1 MQLLLS
7 LARQYP
13 WRTLLTMLSLILA
26 GLAESIGLSALLQ
39 LPGVPEDAVSDP
51 GNLQLPDWLDGFIHA
66 IGLDSS
72 LSTLL
77 LLLIAGFWIK
87 ALLIL
92 LANRQVGYTV
102 ARIATDLRSNLMRA
116 LLQARWVYYQT
127 QSTGGLANAV
137 AAEAMRASEAFLQG
151 ARMVSMLVQ
160 GVVAMLV
167 GYSFSPMLT
176 GITLAGGILILA
188 LLNILVR
195 ITRLAGEDQ
204 TLLMRS
210 LVGRLADL
218 MSSLKSLKA
227 MSREH
232 HGSELL
238 EAETEELNKALQ
250 RQVLSKETLR
260 AMQDPL
266 FVSLA
271 VIGIYAAIFYLD
283 QSISTIMQNVILFA
297 LLARGMERLYK
308 VQQFYQEL
316 AGSESAY
323 FAISRATADARAH
336 KEPVLGSQQPTLRK
350 LLQLRNVSFAY
361 DEQQLLDNIS
371 LQIPAHSMVT
381 LTGHSGTGKTTVIDL
396 ISGLIRPQQGDVW
409 IDDMP
414 LAEVDI
420 THWRQRIGYVPQDT
434 LLLHNSI
441 AYNVGLGD
449 DQYSRADIERA
460 LTQAGAMEF
469 IAELADGMDTLV
481 GERGGRF
488 SGGQRQ
494 RIIIARA
501 LVGKPDLLILDEA
514 TSALDEQSE
523 QRIAATLRQ
532 LTSELTILAIS
543 HRPALI
549 DSADIVYHLQHG
561 QAEQQPSLPDAI
573 DSTSGGTP

>member
-1 MQLLLS
+1 MRLLLS

-26 GLAESIGLSALLQ
+26 GMAESIGLSALLQ
-39 LPGVPEDAVSDP
+39 LPGVPEDAISDP
-51 GNLQLPDWLDGFIHA
+51 GNLQLPQWLDGFIHA
-66 IGLDSS
+66 IGLDAS

-77 LLLIAGFWIK
+77 LLLIAGFWFK
-87 ALLIL
+87 AILIL

-160 GVVAMLV
+160 GIVAMLV

-176 GITLAGGILILA
+176 GITLAGGMLILA
-188 LLNILVR
+188 VLNILVR
-195 ITRLAGEDQ
+195 ITRRAGEDQ
-204 TLLMRS
+204 TMLMRS

-227 MSREH
+227 MAREH

-336 KEPVLGSQQPTLRK
+336 KEPVLGNQQPALRK

-361 DEQQLLDNIS
+361 DDNKLLDKVS

-381 LTGHSGTGKTTVIDL
+381 LTGHSGAGKTTVIDL
-396 ISGLIRPQQGDVW
+396 ISGLIRPQQGDVY
-409 IDDMP
+409 IDDTA

-420 THWRQRIGYVPQDT
+420 THWRQHIGYVPQDT
-434 LLLHNSI
+434 ILLHNSI

-449 DQYSRADIERA
+449 QQYSRADIERA
-460 LTQAGAMEF
+460 LQQAGAMEF
-469 IAELADGMDTLV
+469 IAELPAGMDTLV

-514 TSALDEQSE
+514 TSALDEHSE

-532 LTSELTILAIS
+532 LTSELTILAVS

-549 DSADIVYHLQHG
+549 ECADLVYHLQQG
-561 QAEQQPSLPDAI
+561 KATKLPAPAVKTA
-573 DSTSGGTP
+573 TSSSSGD

>member
-1 MQLLLS
+1 MRLLLS

-39 LPGVPEDAVSDP
+39 LPNVPEDAVTDP
-51 GNLQLPDWLDGFIHA
+51 GNLDLPGWLDQLIHLF
-66 IGLDSS
+66 GLDAS
-72 LSTLL
+72 LSSLL
-77 LLLIAGFWIK
+77 LLLFVGFWIK
-87 ALLIL
+87 AILIL

-102 ARIATDLRSNLMRA
+102 ARIATDLRGNLMRA
-116 LLQARWVYYQT
+116 LMQARWVYYQT

-160 GVVAMLV
+160 GIVAMLV
-167 GYSFSPMLT
+167 GYSFSPLLT
-176 GITLAGGILILA
+176 GITLTGGMLILA
-188 LLNILVR
+188 VLNILVR

-210 LVGRLADL
+210 LVGRLTDL

-227 MSREH
+227 MARER

-238 EAETEELNKALQ
+238 EGETEELNRALQ
-250 RQVLSKETLR
+250 RQVLSRETLR

-271 VIGIYAAIFYLD
+271 VIGIYAAIYHMD

-308 VQQFYQEL
+308 VQQFYQDL

-323 FAISRATADARAH
+323 FAIVRSTNQARAQ
-336 KEPVLGSQQPTLRK
+336 KEPVLGTQQPALRRM
-350 LLQLRNVSFAY
+350 LQLREVSFAY
-361 DEQQLLDNIS
+361 DDQKLLDAIS
-371 LQIPAHSMVT
+371 VQIPVHQMVT
-381 LTGHSGTGKTTVIDL
+381 LTGHSGAGKTTVIDL
-396 ISGLIRPQQGDVW
+396 IAGLIRPQQGDVW
-409 IDDMP
+409 IDDTP

-420 THWRQRIGYVPQDT
+420 RRWRQRIGYVPQDT
-434 LLLHNSI
+434 VLLHNSI

-449 DQYSRADIERA
+449 RHYSRADIERA

-469 IAELADGMDTLV
+469 VNELPDGMDTLV

-523 QRIAATLRQ
+523 QRIAMTLRQ
-532 LTSELTILAIS
+532 LTSEVTILAIS

-549 DSADIVYHLQHG
+549 ECADIVYFLQDG
-561 QAEQQPSLPDAI
+561 KARVVPKP
-573 DSTSGGTP
+573 

>member
-1 MQLLLS
+1 MRLLLS

-39 LPGVPEDAVSDP
+39 LPNVPEDAVTDP
-51 GNLQLPDWLDGFIHA
+51 GNLDLPGWLDQLIHLF
-66 IGLDSS
+66 GLDAS
-72 LSTLL
+72 LSSLL
-77 LLLIAGFWIK
+77 LLLFVGFWIK
-87 ALLIL
+87 AILIL

-102 ARIATDLRSNLMRA
+102 ARIATDLRGNLMRA
-116 LLQARWVYYQT
+116 LMQARWVYYQT

-160 GVVAMLV
+160 GIVAMLV
-167 GYSFSPMLT
+167 GYSFSPLLT
-176 GITLAGGILILA
+176 GITLTGGMLILA
-188 LLNILVR
+188 VLNILVR

-210 LVGRLADL
+210 LVGRLTDL

-227 MSREH
+227 MARER

-238 EAETEELNKALQ
+238 EGETEELNRALQ
-250 RQVLSKETLR
+250 RQVLSRETLR

-271 VIGIYAAIFYLD
+271 VIGIYAAIYHMD

-308 VQQFYQEL
+308 VQQFYQDL

-323 FAISRATADARAH
+323 FAIVRSTNQARAQ
-336 KEPVLGSQQPTLRK
+336 KEPVLGTQQPALRRM
-350 LLQLRNVSFAY
+350 LQLREVSFAY
-361 DEQQLLDNIS
+361 DDQKLLDAIS
-371 LQIPAHSMVT
+371 VQIPVHQMVT
-381 LTGHSGTGKTTVIDL
+381 LTGHSGAGKTTVIDL
-396 ISGLIRPQQGDVW
+396 IAGLIRPQQGDVW
-409 IDDMP
+409 IDDTP

-420 THWRQRIGYVPQDT
+420 RRWRQRIGYVPQDT
-434 LLLHNSI
+434 VLLHNSI
-441 AYNVGLGD
+441 AYNVALGD
-449 DQYSRADIERA
+449 RHYSRADIERA

-469 IAELADGMDTLV
+469 VNELPDGMDTLV

-523 QRIAATLRQ
+523 QRIAMTLRQ
-532 LTSELTILAIS
+532 LTSEVTILAIS

-549 DSADIVYHLQHG
+549 ECADTVYFLQDG
-561 QAEQQPSLPDAI
+561 KARVVPKP
-573 DSTSGGTP
+573 